1 MTENIVQIK
10 DLIFSWKPSS
20 SPLLDIHSFEV
31 GRGEKVFLCGPSG
44 SGKSTLLNLIG
55 GVLSPVSGKLSILGE
70 NLTELSSMKR
80 DRLRGDRLGFIFQM
94 FNLIPY
100 LSVVENVVLP
110 CRFSE
115 LKKNRITES
124 GLTLEQEAE
133 RLLSHLKIDVDVVK
147 NRPVTELSVGQQ
159 QRVATAR
166 ALMGR
171 PDLIIADEPTSA
183 LDADTRNAFINLLF
197 EECKNSQSTVLFVSH
212 DAELGKK
219 FDRMVYLKELNQAFQ
234 PLESLSETLDV

>member
-1 MTENIVQIK
+1 MKISE
-10 DLIFSWKPSS
+10 LIFSWKPNEA
-20 SPLLDIHSFEV
+20 PLLDISYFEV
-31 GRGEKVFLCGPSG
+31 EPGEKVFLCGPSG

-55 GVLSPVSGKLSILGE
+55 GVLSPVSGTLSILDE
-70 NLTELSSMKR
+70 NLATLSSMKR
-80 DRLRGDRLGFIFQM
+80 DRLRGDRLGFIFQI

-115 LKKNRITES
+115 LKKRRILEAGS
-124 GLTLEQEAE
+124 TLEQEAE
-133 RLLSHLKIDVDVVK
+133 RLLSHLRIDVDAVK

-166 ALMGR
+166 ALMGM
-171 PDLIIADEPTSA
+171 PALIIADEPTSA
-183 LDADTRNAFINLLF
+183 LDANARNAFIDLLF
-197 EECKNSQSTVLFVSH
+197 NECKNSSSTVLFVSH

-219 FDRMVYLKELNQAFQ
+219 FDRTVFIKELNQVFNRS
-234 PLESLSETLDV
+234 ESLDA

>member
-1 MTENIVQIK
+1 MPGSVVNISE
-10 DLIFSWKPSS
+10 LIFSWKPNEA
-20 SPLLDIHSFEV
+20 PLLDIGNFEV
-31 GRGEKVFLCGPSG
+31 ERGEKVFLCGPSG

-55 GVLSPVSGKLSILGE
+55 GVLSPASGIVSILDE
-70 NLTELSSMKR
+70 NLADLSSIKR

-115 LKKNRITES
+115 LKKKRILEAGFTI
-124 GLTLEQEAE
+124 EQEAE
-133 RLLSHLKIDVDVVK
+133 RLLSDLRIDVDTVK
-147 NRPVTELSVGQQ
+147 DRPVTELSVGQQ

-171 PDLIIADEPTSA
+171 PALIIADEPTSA
-183 LDADTRNAFINLLF
+183 LDADTRNAFLDLLF
-197 EECKNSQSTVLFVSH
+197 GECQSSGSTVLFVSH
-212 DAELGKK
+212 DAELGKR
-219 FDRMVYLKELNQAFQ
+219 FDRTLYLNELNRSST
-234 PLESLSETLDV
+234 PSESLDA

>member
-1 MTENIVQIK
+1 MPGSVVKISE
-10 DLIFSWKPSS
+10 LIFSWKPKEV
-20 SPLLDIHSFEV
+20 PLLDISFFEV
-31 GRGEKVFLCGPSG
+31 ERGEKVFVCGPSG

-55 GVLSPVSGKLSILGE
+55 GVLSPNSGTLSILDE
-70 NLTELSSMKR
+70 NLADLSSIKR

-115 LKKNRITES
+115 LKQRKILEA
-124 GLTLEQEAE
+124 GLTFEQEAE
-133 RLLSHLKIDVDVVK
+133 RLLSHLRIDVDNVK
-147 NRPVTELSVGQQ
+147 DRPVTELSVGQQ

-171 PDLIIADEPTSA
+171 PALIIADEPTSA
-183 LDADTRNAFINLLF
+183 LDAGTRNAFIDLLF
-197 EECKNSQSTVLFVSH
+197 TECQKSGSTVLFVSH
-212 DAELGKK
+212 DAELGKR
-219 FDRMVYLKELNQAFQ
+219 FDRTLYLNELNRAFTTSD
-234 PLESLSETLDV
+234 SLDA

>member
-1 MTENIVQIK
+1 M
-10 DLIFSWKPSS
+10 
-20 SPLLDIHSFEV
+20 LDISFFEV
-31 GRGEKVFLCGPSG
+31 ERGEKVFVCGPSG

-55 GVLSPVSGKLSILGE
+55 GVLLPVSGNLSILSE
-70 NLTELSSMKR
+70 NLTDLSAIKR
-80 DRLRGDRLGFIFQM
+80 DHLRGDRLGFIFQM

-115 LKKNRITES
+115 RKKKRILEA

-133 RLLSHLKIDVDVVK
+133 RLLLHLRIDVDTVK
-147 NRPVTELSVGQQ
+147 HRPVTELSVGQQ

-166 ALMGR
+166 ALMGM

-183 LDADTRNAFINLLF
+183 LDADTRNAFIDLLF
-197 EECKNSQSTVLFVSH
+197 NECQNSGSTVLFVSH
-212 DAELGKK
+212 DAQLGNK
-219 FDRMVYLKELNQAFQ
+219 FDRTVYLKELNQAFTTSE
-234 PLESLSETLDV
+234 PLDA